1 MARIVLAWELGGHT
15 GHVTTLLPIA
25 RAMQARGHEVRF
37 LLREP
42 QSGADLA
49 GAAAIPRAGAPIWI
63 GPAKYANPLNF
74 GQILHNFGYH
84 LRDSLRQLIDAW
96 REKLADAQAVVAN
109 VSPAAHIA
117 ARTLGIPSFEI
128 SQGFH
133 VPPPTMPAPPLR
145 HWEPAPRAELEAAD
159 GAVLAAINATL
170 VAHGAPPIGAIG
182 ELFVGRAMLLTYPE
196 LDIYPERGPADYYG
210 VPKSGEGS
218 ASPEWPA
225 GRGPRVFGY
234 LYNYFAGLDP
244 LLAALRRL
252 DAPTLLLCRGANQE
266 LVRKHAGGSVLVTS
280 EPVSVSRLLPQ
291 ADVVVCHGSHQ
302 MSAQALLGAKPPLM
316 LPTQLEQFLIM
327 RRVVRFGAGL
337 GVDPAVPDADYARA
351 VGELAG
357 KPVYAGKAHEF
368 ARRYAAHDADAALAT
383 MIARCEAAVSGVAA

>member
-1 MARIVLAWELGGHT
+1 MARIVFAWELGGHT

-25 RAMQARGHEVRF
+25 LAMQSRGHEVRF
-37 LLREP
+37 LLRDP
-42 QSGADLA
+42 KSGADLA
-49 GAAAIPRAGAPIWI
+49 GAAEIPRAGAPIWI

-84 LRDSLRQLIDAW
+84 LRDNLHQLIDAW
-96 REKLADAQAVVAN
+96 RARLADAQAVVAN

-159 GAVLAAINATL
+159 GAVLDAVNAVL
-170 VAHGAPPIGAIG
+170 AAHGAARIATIG
-182 ELFVGRAMLLTYPE
+182 ELFAGRAMLLTYPE

-218 ASPEWPA
+218 AVPEWPA
-225 GRGPRVFGY
+225 GRGPRMFGY

-252 DAPTLLLCRGANQE
+252 DAPTLLLCRGANPE
-266 LVRKHAGGSVLVTS
+266 VVARHAGGSVVVTG
-280 EPVSVSRLLPQ
+280 EPMSVSRLLPQ
-291 ADVVVCHGSHQ
+291 ADVVVCHASHQ
-302 MSAQALLGAKPPLM
+302 MTAQSLLGAKPLLM

-337 GVDPAVPDADYARA
+337 GVDPAVPDADYGRA
-351 VGELAG
+351 IEELAT
-357 KPVYAGKAHEF
+357 PRFAAKAAEF
-368 ARRYAAHDADAALAT
+368 AGRYANHDPDAALAT
-383 MIARCEAAVSGVAA
+383 MIRRVEAALAPQAA